1 MKLTPPK
8 KKKKKKINNAMNV
21 SASDFTYRGI
31 LPFFKFPQ
39 KYLIVFMDDLEA
51 WEHLGTV
58 NWTNHCLQ
66 INNRITNI
74 QITTKSVLKIM

>member
-1 MKLTPPK
+1 MKLTPP

-39 KYLIVFMDDLEA
+39 KYLIVFMDDLGA

-74 QITTKSVLKIM
+74 QITTKSVLKII